1 MGRGLRQSRPGYTRQ
16 GVRFAPAATADVVGA
31 SGTWARLVPAWL
43 SDLAVR
49 GYAEASRQTWET
61 AMGLFV
67 AWVQERGLT
76 EAGQV
81 TRAVME
87 AYQRHLF
94 RLRSGRG
101 RGPRGGGGAAGAADS
116 EGHPLAIR
124 TQRSRL
130 HAVDRFYAWAVRRGV
145 VGANPAADLE
155 LPRKPKSLP
164 DYLTDAEAASVLAT
178 CDTSTPGGLRDRAIL
193 ELLYSSGLRRMEA
206 MRLLVWHLDLERGV
220 VQVVAGKGN
229 KDRFVPVG
237 RRAVAYLARYLA
249 EVRSRWC
256 RDVTEQRLF
265 LEDDGQPMSV
275 GAFGG
280 RLHRLLA
287 AAGIQKRG
295 ACHLF
300 RHAFAT
306 ALVEGGCDI
315 RLIAAMLGHADLES
329 TMLYTRVGIGQLVAA
344 HRLCHPSEREA
355 HAMSHPAERPDGAR
369 PDSAFP
375 GQKSGQNPGE
385 VRP

>member
-1 MGRGLRQSRPGYTRQ
+1 LATG
-16 GVRFAPAATADVVGA
+16 ATA
-31 SGTWARLVPAWL
+31 SEP
-43 SDLAVR
+43 
-49 GYAEASRQTWET
+49 
-61 AMGLFV
+61 
-67 AWVQERGLT
+67 
-76 EAGQV
+76 
-81 TRAVME
+81 
-87 AYQRHLF
+87 
-94 RLRSGRG
+94 
-101 RGPRGGGGAAGAADS
+101 

-124 TQRSRL
+124 TQRARL

-155 LPRKPKSLP
+155 LPRKPMSLP
-164 DYLTDAEAASVLAT
+164 DYLTDAEAASVLAA
-178 CDTSTPGGLRDRAIL
+178 CDVSTPEGLRDRAIL

-237 RRAVAYLARYLA
+237 RRAVAWLVRYLA

-265 LEDDGQPMSV
+265 LDADGGPSSV

-280 RLHRLLA
+280 RLHRLLTA
-287 AAGIQKRG
+287 VGICKRG

-306 ALVEGGCDI
+306 SLVEGGCDI

-329 TMLYTRVGIGQLVAA
+329 TMLYTRVGIGQLQAA
-344 HRLCHPSEREA
+344 HRLCHPSEREGA
-355 HAMSHPAERPDGAR
+355 VAVLPPPLGGDGGAAVLGKQDAK
-369 PDSAFP
+369 P
-375 GQKSGQNPGE
+375 
-385 VRP
+385 

>member
-1 MGRGLRQSRPGYTRQ
+1 
-16 GVRFAPAATADVVGA
+16 
-31 SGTWARLVPAWL
+31 
-43 SDLAVR
+43 
-49 GYAEASRQTWET
+49 
-61 AMGLFV
+61 
-67 AWVQERGLT
+67 
-76 EAGQV
+76 
-81 TRAVME
+81 
-87 AYQRHLF
+87 
-94 RLRSGRG
+94 
-101 RGPRGGGGAAGAADS
+101 
-116 EGHPLAIR
+116 
-124 TQRSRL
+124 
-130 HAVDRFYAWAVRRGV
+130 
-145 VGANPAADLE
+145 
-155 LPRKPKSLP
+155 
-164 DYLTDAEAASVLAT
+164 VLAA

-206 MRLLVWHLDLERGV
+206 MQLLVWHVDLERGV

-265 LEDDGQPMSV
+265 LEDDGRPMSV

-329 TMLYTRVGIGQLVAA
+329 TMLYTRVGIGQLQAA
-344 HRLCHPSEREA
+344 HRLCHPSEREGA
-355 HAMSHPAERPDGAR
+355 SVAVLAQAPAEPASEAAPTG
-369 PDSAFP
+369 
-375 GQKSGQNPGE
+375 
-385 VRP
+385 

>member
-1 MGRGLRQSRPGYTRQ
+1 MGRGLRRSRPGYTRQ
-16 GVRFAPAATADVVGA
+16 GVRFAPAATADVDTAAAAAVPGQPC
-31 SGTWARLVPAWL
+31 TWARLVPAWL
-43 SDLAVR
+43 ADLAVR

-67 AWVQERGLT
+67 AWAQERGLA

-101 RGPRGGGGAAGAADS
+101 RGLRGAAAQAPP

-130 HAVDRFYAWAVRRGV
+130 HAVDRFYAWAVRQGV

-164 DYLTDAEAASVLAT
+164 DYLTDAEAASVLAA

-206 MRLLVWHLDLERGV
+206 MQLLVWHVDLERGV

-265 LEDDGQPMSV
+265 LEDDGRPMSV

-329 TMLYTRVGIGQLVAA
+329 TMLYTRVGIGQLQAA
-344 HRLCHPSEREA
+344 HRLCHPSEREGA
-355 HAMSHPAERPDGAR
+355 SVAVLAQAPAEPASEAAPTG
-369 PDSAFP
+369 
-375 GQKSGQNPGE
+375 
-385 VRP
+385 